1 MDFELAPAYRALQD
15 EAAAVAAVVAP
26 LADEADAMSTV
37 HPGVRAALEDSR
49 LWELLVPAAHG
60 GRFEQI
66 DPLAVAVV
74 RETLMA
80 TSCHLDSLFAL
91 QGIGSYAITRGGSES
106 QRAEWLPKVVRGEV
120 LAALGLTEPVAGSDL
135 RDVATELVP
144 GGAGGGLLL
153 RGAKSFI
160 SNGGEA
166 AFYTV
171 LARDGEGHS
180 MVLVPAD
187 LPGVVAT
194 PTPEII
200 APHVMAELRFD
211 DVALGEDAILGERGR
226 GFDLVMA
233 TLSVF
238 RVSVA
243 GASLGLAQAAL
254 EEGVRHAAARKQF
267 GKPLARQGAIAD
279 MLGDSWAELEAA
291 RLLTYKAG
299 SMAREDPAA
308 SLHWSSMAKLVASET
323 AGRIADRAVQMM
335 GRWGLI
341 RGSRM
346 ERLYR
351 QARPMRI
358 YEGASQVLKLGISR
372 ALVEDVAARD
382 AAAGR
387 PEWVAPSVS
396 VDGSPSAPASRERV

>member
-1 MDFELAPAYRALQD
+1 MEFELPAEYRALQE
-15 EAAAVAAVVAP
+15 EAAAVAAVVEPYA
-26 LADEADAMSTV
+26 AEADAMSTI
-37 HPGVRAALEDSR
+37 HPGVRAALEASR

-91 QGIGSYAITRGGSES
+91 QGIGSYAITRGGSEA
-106 QRAEWLPKVVRGEV
+106 QRAEWLPQVARGEA

-135 RDVATELVP
+135 RDVATVLSDD
-144 GGAGGGLLL
+144 GDGLRLD
-153 RGAKSFI
+153 GAKSFI
-160 SNGGEA
+160 SNGGAA

-171 LARDGEGHS
+171 LARDGDGHS
-180 MVLVPAD
+180 MVLVRGDAAG
-187 LPGVVAT
+187 LST
-194 PTPEII
+194 SPTPEII
-200 APHVMAELRFD
+200 APHVMAELTFD
-211 DVALGEDAILGERGR
+211 GVALGRDAILGERGR
-226 GFDLVMA
+226 GFELVMA

-254 EEGVRHAAARKQF
+254 EEGVRHAAGRRQF

-299 SMAREDPAA
+299 AMAREDPAA
-308 SLHWSSMAKLVASET
+308 SLHLSSMAKLVASET
-323 AGRIADRAVQMM
+323 AGRIVDRSVQMM

-341 RGSRM
+341 TGSKI

-358 YEGASQVLKLGISR
+358 YEGASQVLKLGIAR
-372 ALVEDVAARD
+372 ALVEDVTARD
-382 AAAGR
+382 AAGA
-387 PEWVAPSVS
+387 
-396 VDGSPSAPASRERV
+396 ERKAA

>member
-15 EAAAVAAVVAP
+15 EAAAVAAVVEP
-26 LADEADAMSTV
+26 LAAEADAMSTV
-37 HPGVRAALEDSR
+37 HPGVRAALEGSR

-60 GRFEQI
+60 GRHERI

-91 QGIGSYAITRGGSES
+91 QGIGSYAITRGGSAA
-106 QRAEWLPKVVRGEV
+106 QRAAWLPRVVRGEA

-144 GGAGGGLLL
+144 DGSGGLLL

-171 LARDGEGHS
+171 LARDGDGHS
-180 MVLVPAD
+180 MVLVPAG

-194 PTPEII
+194 RSPEII
-200 APHVMAELRFD
+200 APHVMAELTFD
-211 DVALGEDAILGERGR
+211 DVALEHDAILGERGR

-254 EEGVRHAAARKQF
+254 EEGVRHAATRRQF
-267 GKPLARQGAIAD
+267 GRPLARQGAIAD

-299 SMAREDPAA
+299 TLAREDPAA

-341 RGSRM
+341 QGSKI

-358 YEGASQVLKLGISR
+358 YEGASQVLKAGISR
-372 ALVEDVAARD
+372 ALVEDVRARD

-387 PEWVAPSVS
+387 PAWSPPSFP
-396 VDGSPSAPASRERV
+396 GPAAAAAEERV

>member
-1 MDFELAPAYRALQD
+1 MEFELPQEYRALQE
-15 EAAAVAAVVAP
+15 EAAAVAAVVEPFA
-26 LADEADAMSTV
+26 AEADAMSTV
-37 HPGVRAALEDSR
+37 HPGVRAALEASR

-60 GRFEQI
+60 GRHERI

-91 QGIGSYAITRGGSES
+91 QGIGSYAITRGGSEA
-106 QRAEWLPKVVRGEV
+106 QQAEWLPRVARGEV

-135 RDVATELVP
+135 RDVATVLSED
-144 GGAGGGLLL
+144 GDGLLL
-153 RGAKSFI
+153 NGAKSFI

-166 AFYTV
+166 TFYTV

-187 LPGVVAT
+187 AVGLT
-194 PTPEII
+194 TSPTPEII
-200 APHVMAELRFD
+200 APHVMAELSFA
-211 DVALGEDAILGERGR
+211 DVRLPRDAILGERGR
-226 GFDLVMA
+226 GFELVMA

-254 EEGVRHAAARKQF
+254 EEGARHAAGRRQF
-267 GKPLARQGAIAD
+267 GKPLSRQGAIAD

-299 SMAREDPAA
+299 AMAREDPAA
-308 SLHWSSMAKLVASET
+308 SLHLSSMAKLVASET
-323 AGRIADRAVQMM
+323 AGRVVDRAVQMM

-341 RGSRM
+341 SDSKI

-358 YEGASQVLKLGISR
+358 YEGASQVLKIGIAR

-382 AAAGR
+382 AKREAA
-387 PEWVAPSVS
+387 
-396 VDGSPSAPASRERV
+396 

>member
-1 MDFELAPAYRALQD
+1 MDFELAPEYRALQD
-15 EAAAVAAVVAP
+15 EAGVVAAIVEP
-26 LADEADAMSTV
+26 YADEADALSTV
-37 HPGVRAALEDSR
+37 HPGVRRALEDSR
-49 LWELLVPAAHG
+49 LWELLVPSAHG

-80 TSCHLDSLFAL
+80 TSSHLDSLFAL
-91 QGIGSYAITRGGSES
+91 QGIGSYAITKAGSEA
-106 QRAEWLPKVVRGEV
+106 QRAEWLPRVVTGES

-135 RDVATELVP
+135 KSVTTELVP
-144 GGAGGGLLL
+144 SGGGLLL

-160 SNGGEA
+160 SNGGAA

-171 LARDGEGHS
+171 LAKDGDGHS

-187 LPGVVAT
+187 APGLT
-194 PTPEII
+194 TSPTPEII
-200 APHVMAELRFD
+200 APHVMAEIDFK
-211 DVALGEDAILGERGR
+211 DVVVSESQILGVRGR
-226 GFDLVMA
+226 GFDVVMA

-243 GASLGLAQAAL
+243 GASLGLGQAAM
-254 EEGVRHAAARKQF
+254 EEGARHAAARRQF
-267 GKPLARQGAIAD
+267 GKPLARQGAVAD

-299 SMAREDPAA
+299 AMAREDPAA
-308 SLHWSSMAKLVASET
+308 SLHISSMAKLIASET
-323 AGRIADRAVQMM
+323 AGRCADRAVQMM

-341 RGSRM
+341 TGSKI

-358 YEGASQVLKLGISR
+358 YEGASQVLKLGIAR

-382 AAAGR
+382 AAKG
-387 PEWVAPSVS
+387 
-396 VDGSPSAPASRERV
+396 AS

>member
-1 MDFELAPAYRALQD
+1 MDFELAPEYRALQE
-15 EAAAVAAVVAP
+15 EAGVVAAIVEP
-26 LADEADAMSTV
+26 YADEADRLSTV
-37 HPGVRAALEDSR
+37 HPGVRRALEDSR
-49 LWELLVPAAHG
+49 LWELLVPSAHG

-80 TSCHLDSLFAL
+80 TSSHLDSLFAL
-91 QGIGSYAITRGGSES
+91 QGIGSYAITKGGSEA
-106 QRAEWLPKVVRGEV
+106 QRAEWLPRVVTGES

-135 RDVATELVP
+135 KSVTTELVP
-144 GGAGGGLLL
+144 ADGGSGLLL

-160 SNGGEA
+160 SNGGAA

-171 LARDGEGHS
+171 LARDGDGHS

-187 LPGVVAT
+187 APGLT
-194 PTPEII
+194 TSPTPEII
-200 APHVMAELRFD
+200 APHVMAEIDFA
-211 DVALGEDAILGERGR
+211 DVAVSEDQILGERGR
-226 GFDLVMA
+226 GFDVVMA

-243 GASLGLAQAAL
+243 GASLGLGQAAM
-254 EEGVRHAAARKQF
+254 EEGARHAAGRRQF
-267 GKPLARQGAIAD
+267 GKPLARQGAVAD

-299 SMAREDPAA
+299 AMAREDPAA
-308 SLHWSSMAKLVASET
+308 SLHISSMAKLIASET
-323 AGRIADRAVQMM
+323 AGRCADRAVQMM

-341 RGSRM
+341 TGSKI

-358 YEGASQVLKLGISR
+358 YEGASQVLKLGIAR
-372 ALVEDVAARD
+372 ALVEEVAARD
-382 AAAGR
+382 AAKEAR
-387 PEWVAPSVS
+387 
-396 VDGSPSAPASRERV
+396 